1 MQELVGRLTALDPE
15 ASESLKVIS
24 YFDALVDGHAS
35 IEVLLRGAAVLS
47 GQAAGCDAHGVV
59 LRVAANGVLQ
69 RAQDPGAPDPAQA
82 PWPSHPV
89 AHDGRVWIERSGPAH
104 ANDEMIL
111 ERLALAVAIVLD
123 RTPAGAARRALE
135 TVIDAGTPPTERL
148 EAARRL
154 SLDAGT
160 SYRVVAAPAAGEV
173 GPTAPVT
180 PSVVVETPFGRVRVG
195 VAQDHAGSVGPVG
208 IGLARR
214 PEALDESWASA
225 LVALRLT
232 DEREPVVRADDLGI
246 LLALADAADG
256 DSADD
261 PDLTALRTLLGAH
274 PAALPLLESLA
285 VSESVRAVALDLGF
299 HHSTV
304 QAHLAY
310 YGDRLGF
317 DLRTP
322 RGRVRLSL
330 ALSVL
335 RLTTRRFD

>member
-35 IEVLLRGAAVLS
+35 IEVLLRGAAMLS
-47 GQAAGCDAHGVV
+47 GVGAGCAAPGVTMRVSAAGV
-59 LRVAANGVLQ
+59 LD
-69 RAQDPGAPDPAQA
+69 RAQDPRAPGAAEA
-82 PWPSHPV
+82 SWPVHAV
-89 AHDGRVWIERSGPAH
+89 GHDGCVWVERSGGLH

-111 ERLALAVAIVLD
+111 ERLAFAVAIALD
-123 RTPAGAARRALE
+123 RSPAGAARRALE
-135 TVIDAGTPPTERL
+135 TVVDPAAPVAARL
-148 EAARRL
+148 EAGRRL

-160 SYRVVAAPAAGEV
+160 LYRVVASPAGDGGAGN
-173 GPTAPVT
+173 TAVI
-180 PSVVVETPFGRVRVG
+180 VTPFGPVRVAV
-195 VAQDHAGSVGPVG
+195 VADAVASAGPLG

-232 DEREPVVRADDLGI
+232 GEPDRVVRADDLGI
-246 LLALADAADG
+246 LLSLAERIDADEADN
-256 DSADD
+256 A
-261 PDLTALRTLLGAH
+261 DLTALRKLVEAH
-274 PAALPLLESLA
+274 PPALALLESLA
-285 VSESVRAVALDLGF
+285 VSESVRAVAVELGF

-304 QAHLAY
+304 QAHVAY
-310 YGDRLGF
+310 YGDALGF

-330 ALSVL
+330 ALSAL
-335 RLTTRRFD
+335 RLATHRFD